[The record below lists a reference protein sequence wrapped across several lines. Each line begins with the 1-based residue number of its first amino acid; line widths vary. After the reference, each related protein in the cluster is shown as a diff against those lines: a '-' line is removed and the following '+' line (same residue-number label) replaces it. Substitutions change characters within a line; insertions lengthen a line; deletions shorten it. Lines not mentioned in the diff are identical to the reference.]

1 MTPTCYAHDT
11 QNGVIPM
18 FCTITPMRP
27 HGFRRQTRYDGVNQF
42 KQLPNRS

>member
-18 FCTITPMRP
+18 FFTTIPMRP
-27 HGFRRQTRYDGVNQF
+27 HGFRHQTRYAGLNQF
-42 KQLPNRS
+42 KQLPNLT